1 MSEATKKVY
10 HQTFPLV
17 EPSISIP
24 LHEIRGI
31 SVKEYHRMGEIGI
44 LSPDEPVELIDGVIR
59 KMNPIGTKHAAV
71 VNKLTN
77 LLPRFV
83 GTQAWISVQN
93 PIVLNDDTEPEPDVA
108 LVKLRDDAY
117 ATAHPQPEDVLLVV
131 EVSDTSLEY
140 DLTEKLPR
148 YAASGIPE
156 VWLVDLVNNILEVY
170 REPISQPN
178 GTAAYRQRTNYYAG
192 DTIELLMFP
201 DIKLDV
207 AQIL

>member
-1 MSEATKKVY
+1 MLGHAHPLRIEEVGQRLDPHGLPAVNHVQTRRFEKVGV
-10 HQTFPLV
+10 V
-17 EPSISIP
+17 E
-24 LHEIRGI
+24 
-31 SVKEYHRMGEIGI
+31 
-44 LSPDEPVELIDGVIR
+44 
-59 KMNPIGTKHAAV
+59 
-71 VNKLTN
+71 
-77 LLPRFV
+77 
-83 GTQAWISVQN
+83 
-93 PIVLNDDTEPEPDVA
+93 EPDVA